1 MKNAILLLFTLS
13 FFNSYSQN
21 AVIDSLITEAS
32 SLQTDSLKIDKLH
45 KDFFK
50 YVYSK
55 PKVAN
60 QIADYTIANTK
71 VENSPYQHAQ
81 SLIRKGIYYDVVSK
95 KDSALLLYDRAMEIA
110 APRKDYISM
119 GNVYNDKGLVYWN
132 RDELELAMEQ
142 YVLGAEVFEKV
153 NYERGLSS
161 IYNNMGLILYDLGR
175 YTESKTSHLKALKIR
190 ERLKDTYGLGASYSN
205 LSNVAKRLDQRDSTQ
220 YYMRKAIEIKKE
232 SNDKRGLAI
241 AYQNLGIDFR
251 EARVLDSAIFYSEK
265 AQTLYEEIN
274 NKRLSAN
281 NLVTLAEMF
290 QLDGQYEKGIDR
302 IKQGILLIKE
312 DQHKQLAEMEVIK
325 GRLHAY
331 NKEFKESA
339 AAYARALKHRDSY
352 EETERTAQ
360 AQEYYEKYQSAQKE
374 QEIAEQ
380 RAQLAENDLKLQRR
394 NQTIYLLIGGA
405 ILIGLLGFFFMRQRQ
420 IKSEQKAKE
429 KELELALAKIET
441 QNKLQEQRLRISR
454 DLHDNIGSQLTFL
467 ISSLDNLKYAQNL
480 DANVTNSK
488 LASLSGFTRNTIGEL
503 RDTIWAM
510 NKNKISLEDIEE
522 RTTSMIAQFN
532 ATNSDK
538 TTWNVEFDAANVVIF
553 NSVNGM
559 HVFRIIQEAIN
570 NALKYAEA
578 SEISIYATTNDQD
591 LHITIKDN
599 GKGFELNNYQP
610 GNGIKNMK
618 ERARLINS
626 VLDLSSSRDAGTK
639 IQFLIPSDSYSK

>member
-1 MKNAILLLFTLS
+1 MKNTILLLFFLGCLS
-13 FFNSYSQN
+13 SFSQN
-21 AVIDSLITEAS
+21 KEIDSLISVAS

-60 QIADYTIANTK
+60 QIADYTLANTK
-71 VENSPYQHAQ
+71 VENSPYQLAQ

-142 YVLGAEVFEKV
+142 YVLGAEVFEEV

-175 YTESKTSHLKALKIR
+175 YKESKVSHLKALKIR
-190 ERLKDTYGLGASYSN
+190 ERLNDTYGLGASYSN
-205 LSNVAKRLDQRDSTQ
+205 LSNVAKRLEQRDSTQ

-302 IKQGILLIKE
+302 IEQGILLLKE
-312 DQHKQLAEMEVIK
+312 DQHKQLADMEVIK

-331 NKEFKESA
+331 NKDYRKSA
-339 AAYARALKHRDSY
+339 AAYARALEHRDSY

-380 RAQLAENDLKLQRR
+380 RTQLAVNDLKLQRR

-480 DANVTNSK
+480 DAKVTNSK
-488 LASLSGFTRNTIGEL
+488 LASLSGFTRNTMGEL

-532 ATNSDK
+532 AANSDK
-538 TTWNVEFDAANVVIF
+538 ITWNVKFDTDSEVVF

-578 SEISIYATTNDQD
+578 SEISIVTKSNSQG
-591 LHITIKDN
+591 IQVIIKDN
-599 GKGFELNNYQP
+599 GTGFDLNNYQP
-610 GNGIKNMK
+610 GNGIKNMR
-618 ERARLINS
+618 ERASFIHS
-626 VLDLSSSRDAGTK
+626 DLEIESISDAGTK
-639 IQFLIPSDSYSK
+639 ISFMVPLNYQS

>member
-1 MKNAILLLFTLS
+1 MVLMIGLLSQAQQSIVDSLV
-13 FFNSYSQN
+13 QN
-21 AVIDSLITEAS
+21 AAVQI
-32 SLQTDSLKIDKLH
+32 TDSLKIDKLH

-153 NYERGLSS
+153 DYDRGLSS

-251 EARVLDSAIFYSEK
+251 DARVLDSAIFYSEK
-265 AQTLYEEIN
+265 AQILYEEIN

-331 NKEFKESA
+331 NKDFKESA
-339 AAYARALKHRDSY
+339 AAYARALEHRDSY

-441 QNKLQEQRLRISR
+441 QNKLHEQRLRISR

-532 ATNSDK
+532 ATNNDQII
-538 TTWNVEFDAANVVIF
+538 WNVEFDAANVVIF

-578 SEISIYATTNDQD
+578 NEISIYATSDDQD
-591 LHITIKDN
+591 VHITIKDN
-599 GKGFELNNYQP
+599 GKGFELDNYQP

-626 VLDLSSSRDAGTK
+626 VLDLSSKKDAGTT
-639 IQFLIPSDSYSK
+639 IQFSIPSDSYSK